1 MLRSGASASL
11 QRCHCRFDNHLQTKR
26 GRLAMITLYHG
37 SNVYIDKIDLSMS
50 SPDKDF
56 GRGFY
61 LTDIEEQAVQ
71 MSKRRTR
78 IIGSGEPTVSA
89 YSFDESLLYGSE
101 LRVKVF
107 DSPCEEWAMFILTN
121 RESSVTGYTHDY
133 DVVVGPVAD
142 DGVVFQLER
151 FLNNM
156 ISLETLV
163 KELTYKHLNRQYF
176 FGTELAISKLHK
188 L

>member
-1 MLRSGASASL
+1 
-11 QRCHCRFDNHLQTKR
+11 
-26 GRLAMITLYHG
+26 MITLYHG
-37 SNVYIDKIDLSMS
+37 SNVDIDRIDLSKS

-78 IIGSGEPTVSA
+78 IVGSGTPTVSA
-89 YSFDESLLYGSE
+89 YSFDETLLNASE
-101 LRVKVF
+101 LRVKTF
-107 DSPCEEWAMFILTN
+107 EAPCEEWALFIMAN
-121 RESSVTGYTHDY
+121 RESSVTGFRHDY
-133 DVVVGPVAD
+133 DIVIGPVAD

-151 FLNNM
+151 FINKM
-156 ISLETLV
+156 ITMETLV
-163 KELTYKHLNRQYF
+163 EELTFKCLNRQYF

>member
-1 MLRSGASASL
+1 
-11 QRCHCRFDNHLQTKR
+11 
-26 GRLAMITLYHG
+26 MIRLYHG
-37 SNVYIDKIDLSMS
+37 SNVSIDKIDLSMS
-50 SPDKDF
+50 IPDKDF

-61 LTDIEEQAVQ
+61 LTDIEEQAIQ

-78 IIGSGEPTVSA
+78 ITGYGEPIVSA
-89 YSFDESLLYGSE
+89 YSFDEKILRSSE
-101 LRVKVF
+101 LHVKVF
-107 DSPCEEWAMFILTN
+107 DTPCEEWAMFILAN
-121 RESSVTGYTHDY
+121 RESSITGYKHDY
-133 DVVVGPVAD
+133 DIVIGPVAD

-151 FLNNM
+151 FINNM
-156 ISLETLV
+156 ISLKTLV